1 MATELARSCP
11 WRPSLS
17 DPQAHVSNLLAAL
30 TQQRST
36 TVGVSQR
43 YIVPVSELGC
53 KLGWQAPSEHF
64 RGVRGRQNT
73 HRYLLSICCVAGTVQ
88 SARSRE
94 KGRCSPCLQGAHR
107 PVRTRGGN
115 KTMTRCQCQIGEM
128 GSLLGARRS
137 PNQTEGLGTA
147 F

>member
-11 WRPSLS
+11 WRPSLA

-36 TVGVSQR
+36 MGVSQR
-43 YIVPVSELGC
+43 YIVPDSELGC

-64 RGVRGRQNT
+64 RGVRGRQNM
-73 HRYLLSICCVAGTVQ
+73 RGYLLSICCVAGTVQ

-94 KGRCSPCLQGAHR
+94 KGRCSPCLQVAHR

-115 KTMTRCQCQIGEM
+115 KTMTQCPCQIGGM
-128 GSLLGARRS
+128 GGLLGAQRRS